1 MMTRRAT
8 LRSMLLSACL
18 AIAVPST
25 GAVAAT
31 PAQLT
36 GFFRAVQMD
45 DARTVKSLLGT
56 QVNPNETS
64 PVGGEPPL
72 VLALREGSMDVFQ
85 VLLNHPGTQVD
96 AVAMNGN
103 SALMMAAFKR
113 NRPAVEALIA
123 KGAAVNRIGWTAL
136 HYAAASGDS
145 DIAGLLL
152 ARGARIDAASP
163 AASGSYTPLMM
174 AAREGKDE
182 VALWLLKHGANP
194 RLKNSEGLTAAQIAA
209 RADHPDLA
217 KALAP

>member
-1 MMTRRAT
+1 MMMRRAT
-8 LRSMLLSACL
+8 LCSILLSAAL
-18 AIAVPST
+18 AVPDIQ
-25 GAVAAT
+25 AIAAT
-31 PAQLT
+31 PAELSS
-36 GFFRAVQMD
+36 FFRAVQMD

-72 VLALREGSMDVFQ
+72 VQALREGSMDVFK
-85 VLLNHPGTQVD
+85 VLLDHPGTQVD

-113 NRPAVEALIA
+113 NRPAAEALIA
-123 KGAAVNRIGWTAL
+123 RGAAVNRIGWTPL
-136 HYAAASGDS
+136 HYAAASGDT

-152 ARGARIDAASP
+152 AHGAKVDAASP
-163 AASGSYTPLMM
+163 PASGSYTPLMM
-174 AAREGKDE
+174 AAREGKDDA
-182 VALWLLKHGANP
+182 ALWLLKHGANP

-209 RADHPDLA
+209 RADHAGLA